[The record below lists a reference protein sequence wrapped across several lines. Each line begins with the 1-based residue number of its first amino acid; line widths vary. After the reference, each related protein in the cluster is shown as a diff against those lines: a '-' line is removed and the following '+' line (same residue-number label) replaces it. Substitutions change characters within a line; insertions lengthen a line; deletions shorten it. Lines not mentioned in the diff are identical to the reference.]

1 MGSGVNLIPATILA
15 KRRER
20 RKVRRGLTA
29 TAIYL
34 TLLLGATTGYLSLNT
49 PPQADAATGEL
60 AVSADRIALR
70 RQQIG
75 QMKQQLVEA
84 DRQIAGGRVLSE
96 RPDWSTLLRLVATA
110 AGPEVLLHGFSLGT
124 TGPTIDA
131 GAWVALEGFAADP
144 ATVSAFALRLEG
156 LGLFDRVTIE
166 SSRRE
171 PYRDRT
177 ATSFNLR
184 CELHGADAPREAR

>member
-1 MGSGVNLIPATILA
+1 MGSGVNLIPAPILTR
-15 KRRER
+15 RRER
-20 RKVRRGLTA
+20 RMARRGLAA

-34 TLLLGATTGYLSLNT
+34 TLLFAATTGYLSLNT
-49 PPQADAATGEL
+49 PPRADAAAGEL

-75 QMKQQLVEA
+75 QIKRQLVEA
-84 DRQIAGGRVLSE
+84 DRQIAGARVLSE
-96 RPDWSTLLRLVATA
+96 RPDWSTMLRLVATA
-110 AGPEVLLHGFSLGT
+110 AGPEVLLHDFSLGT
-124 TGPTIDA
+124 TGATIDA
-131 GAWVALEGFAADP
+131 GAWVALRGFASDP
-144 ATVSAFALRLEG
+144 GTVSAFALRLEA

-171 PYRDRT
+171 PFGGRT

-184 CELHGADAPREAR
+184 CELHGADRKQEAR